1 MSYRYFITFP
11 INETSQ
17 YAISKALNIKFN
29 TNGVYIGD
37 NYKIKLQLDE
47 DELDYDEDELDE
59 DESEYDGLGLFCFN
73 NFDID
78 FITYIITIISDAL
91 DNYEL
96 VDSIIIDTETN
107 TRFSL
112 LENIGIDEIKKTN
125 NIELEIHEK

>member
-37 NYKIKLQLDE
+37 NYKIKLQ
-47 DELDYDEDELDE
+47 LDE